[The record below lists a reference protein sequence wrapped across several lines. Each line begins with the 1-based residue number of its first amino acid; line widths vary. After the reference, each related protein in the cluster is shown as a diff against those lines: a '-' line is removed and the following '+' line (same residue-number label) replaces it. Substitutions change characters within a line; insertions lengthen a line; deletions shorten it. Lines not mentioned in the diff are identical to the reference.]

1 MTKLNG
7 SETSYLSK
15 MSIGPSLPK
24 SHKLGKIKTGSR
36 PDIGQFITKEQGT
49 VAFYKTDE
57 TRFRCAQVLQFLKK
71 SDKIFLLK
79 KKNSQRKITCHRAQ
93 TWKKRLKEDNT
104 GVWENISIILYIFL
118 NGDLFFTSDAR
129 VRLRIWLA
137 SRGGTPRRA
146 IWFLRAIN
154 SSFDFNVVC

>member
-7 SETSYLSK
+7 SETSYMSK
-15 MSIGPSLPK
+15 MSIGSSLPK

-49 VAFYKTDE
+49 VAFCKTDE
-57 TRFRCAQVLQFLKK
+57 TRFRWAQFLKK

-93 TWKKRLKEDNT
+93 TWKKRIKEDNT
-104 GVWENISIILYIFL
+104 GVWENISILLFSWMVISFFLPQMPGFVFAYDWLLVVARHVVPFDSCAPSIHIWILM
-118 NGDLFFTSDAR
+118 
-129 VRLRIWLA
+129 
-137 SRGGTPRRA
+137 
-146 IWFLRAIN
+146 
-154 SSFDFNVVC
+154 

>member
-15 MSIGPSLPK
+15 MSIGRPK
-24 SHKLGKIKTGSR
+24 SSQISQTGKDKKLV

-49 VAFYKTDE
+49 VAFCKTDE
-57 TRFRCAQVLQFLKK
+57 TRFRCAQFLKK

-79 KKNSQRKITCHRAQ
+79 KKNSKRKITCHRAQ
-93 TWKKRLKEDNT
+93 TWKNRLKEDNT

-118 NGDLFFTSDAR
+118 NDDLFFYLRWPGSSSHMIGFSWWHATSCHLIPAHHQF
-129 VRLRIWLA
+129 IF
-137 SRGGTPRRA
+137 
-146 IWFLRAIN
+146 WF
-154 SSFDFNVVC
+154 

>member
-1 MTKLNG
+1 
-7 SETSYLSK
+7 

-49 VAFYKTDE
+49 VAFCKTDE
-57 TRFRCAQVLQFLKK
+57 TRFRWAQFLKK

-93 TWKKRLKEDNT
+93 TWKKRIKEDNT
-104 GVWENISIILYIFL
+104 GVWENIIEYFCFPEWWS
-118 NGDLFFTSDAR
+118 LFYLRCPGSSSHMIGFSWWHATSCH
-129 VRLRIWLA
+129 LI
-137 SRGGTPRRA
+137 P
-146 IWFLRAIN
+146 
-154 SSFDFNVVC
+154 FDFKIYKRRRSWSNGG

>member
-1 MTKLNG
+1 
-7 SETSYLSK
+7 

-104 GVWENISIILYIFL
+104 GVWENIYYNRILLFSWMVISFLPQMPGFVFAYDWLLVVARHVVPFDSCAPSIH
-118 NGDLFFTSDAR
+118 
-129 VRLRIWLA
+129 IW
-137 SRGGTPRRA
+137 
-146 IWFLRAIN
+146 IIM
-154 SSFDFNVVC
+154 